1 MKKDI
6 LISGLI
12 NIETSLRI
20 TDFPLE
26 YFPVTY
32 PFFGISSTV
41 AGVGFNIAKAL
52 TALGN
57 RIRLLALIGKDDAA
71 QLVKTKLIE
80 ENIPWK
86 YVLAKT
92 EQTAQ
97 SVIIYDSSGRRQ
109 IHTDLKNIQDLS
121 FPQELFNQAMS
132 DSEICVLCN
141 INYSRPLLKQAKNA
155 GKLVATDVH
164 AISDLTDEY
173 NQDFMQAADILFL
186 SDEKLSTSPEHCIRE
201 IWNHYPA
208 EIVVMGLGAKGA
220 LLGLRKDHAIELVS
234 AVQIRPVR
242 NSIGAGDALFSSFL
256 HSFNLGMTPYDALR
270 KAVVFASYKIGVA
283 SASDGFLSAQE
294 LDDLS
299 AKVYQTW
306 I

>member
-1 MKKDI
+1 MRNTI

-41 AGVGFNIAKAL
+41 AGVGYNIAKAL
-52 TALGN
+52 TILGD
-57 RIRLLALIGKDDAA
+57 RIRFLSIIGQDDSA
-71 QLVKTKLIE
+71 QLVKLKLVE

-86 YVLAKT
+86 YVLAKS

-121 FPQELFNQAMS
+121 YPQELFDQALP

-141 INYSRPLLKQAKNA
+141 INYSRLLLKRAKNA

-164 AISDLTDEY
+164 AISDLADEY

-186 SDEKLSTSPEHCIRE
+186 SDEKLSISPIQFIRE
-201 IWNHYPA
+201 IWDHCPA
-208 EIVVMGLGAKGA
+208 EIVVVGLGANGT
-220 LLGLRKDHAIELVS
+220 LLGLRKDHAIEPIP
-234 AVQIRPVR
+234 AVQIRPIR

-256 HSFNLGMTPYDALR
+256 HSFNLGMAPYDALR

-299 AKVYQTW
+299 AKVYQTG

>member
-1 MKKDI
+1 MKNTI

-12 NIETSLRI
+12 NIETSLNI
-20 TDFPLE
+20 PAFPLE

-32 PFFGISSTV
+32 PFFGVSSTV
-41 AGVGFNIAKAL
+41 AGVGYNIAKAL
-52 TALGN
+52 TILGD
-57 RIRLLALIGKDDAA
+57 RIRFLSIIGQDDAA
-71 QLVKTKLIE
+71 QLVKLKLVE

-86 YVLAKT
+86 YVLTKT

-97 SVIIYDSSGRRQ
+97 SVIIYDSNGRRQ

-121 FPQELFNQAMS
+121 FPLELFDLAMV

-141 INYSRPLLKQAKNA
+141 INFSRLLLQRAKNA
-155 GKLVATDVH
+155 GKWVATDVH
-164 AISDLTDEY
+164 AISTVEDEY
-173 NQDFMQAADILFL
+173 NRDFMQAANILFL
-186 SDEKLSTSPEHCIRE
+186 SDEKLSVSPEETIQQ
-201 IWNHYPA
+201 IWKRYPA
-208 EIVVMGLGAKGA
+208 EVIGIGLGADGV
-220 LLGLRKDHAIELVS
+220 LLGLRKEHAIERIP
-234 AVQIRPVR
+234 AVHIRPVR
-242 NSIGAGDALFSSFL
+242 NTIGAGDALFSSFL
-256 HSFNLGMTPYDALR
+256 HSFNLGIAPYEAMR

-299 AKVYQTW
+299 ASLDQTS

>member
-1 MKKDI
+1 MNNPI

-20 TDFPLE
+20 ATFPLE

-32 PFFGISSTV
+32 PFFGVSSTV
-41 AGVGFNIAKAL
+41 AGVGYNIAKAL
-52 TALGN
+52 TILGD
-57 RIRLLALIGKDDAA
+57 RIRFLSIIGQDEAA
-71 QLVKTKLIE
+71 QLVKIKLIE

-86 YVLAKT
+86 YVLTKP

-97 SVIIYDSSGRRQ
+97 SVIIYDSDGRRQ

-121 FPQELFNQAMS
+121 FPLELFDHAMA

-141 INYSRPLLKQAKNA
+141 INFSRPLLLHAKNA
-155 GKLVATDVH
+155 GKKVATDVH
-164 AISDLTDEY
+164 AISNLEDEY
-173 NQDFMQAADILFL
+173 NKDFMQAADILFL
-186 SDEKLSTSPEHCIRE
+186 SDEKLPESPEQFIRQ
-201 IWNHYPA
+201 IWKHFPA
-208 EIVVMGLGAKGA
+208 EIVVIGLGAKGA
-220 LLGLRKDHAIELVS
+220 MLGLRKDNIIERIP
-234 AVQIRPVR
+234 AVHIRQIR
-242 NSIGAGDALFSSFL
+242 NTIGAGDALFSSFL
-256 HSFNLGMTPYDALR
+256 HSFNAGMSPYEALR

-294 LDDLS
+294 LNDLFAS
-299 AKVYQTW
+299 IDQTS